1 MPWLY
6 IASYGL
12 ILLVLHHVCG
22 YQELKRLF
30 TKIMKRMIH
39 SRSVKARLAI
49 VIFIINL
56 LIVSF
61 LPTLPVRAANDDYVN
76 VNRDGWTFYVDG
88 DTVIATNGTRYAFY
102 KKENTKEVAER
113 YKQQIDYYKQ
123 PGESFKCGSH
133 IDIRN
138 GAAGIRLYEE
148 GNGGQDCGKTNDYT
162 IGDIK
167 FEDATPDIKKV
178 AAAFN
183 YGNKPLG
190 CPGFGDI
197 PRNANKRD
205 LDYNCPEGGAVI
217 NGEYKKNKTINTPN
231 IQQADAGADCNDVGG
246 AFNWII
252 CGLGSLAAE
261 ATKLIDGWIY
271 SLLSIPVSSWESS
284 GVKAI
289 WESMRTI
296 SSILIVL
303 VSLVAI
309 ASQIFNF
316 DFISAYTIRK
326 VLPKLFIA
334 VILIQLS
341 WFLGTMAVTISN
353 TVGYSIQALI
363 TAPVEAVVN
372 AEIAGNGTLNTA
384 GDGWI
389 GFADVLA
396 IYAESANQD
405 QLSGAGVTGIFA
417 IGMAA
422 AAGSAYAA
430 GPAVILIIASALI
443 TGTVAM
449 IVAFAV
455 IALRYVLILALVV
468 IMPLALVA
476 WILPSTS
483 KWFDK
488 WWSMFFALLAMFP
501 IVIAVL
507 TFGKVAAVMIAL
519 SAAGG

>member
-1 MPWLY
+1 M
-6 IASYGL
+6 
-12 ILLVLHHVCG
+12 CG

-30 TKIMKRMIH
+30 TKIMTRMIH

-56 LIVSF
+56 LIISF
-61 LPTLPVRAANDDYVN
+61 LPTLPVRAANYEYVN

-88 DTVIATNGTRYAFY
+88 DAVIATNGARFAFY
-102 KKENTKEVAER
+102 DKENTNEVDER
-113 YKQQIDYYKQ
+113 YQQQEDYYKQ
-123 PGESFKCGSH
+123 PGENFTCGSH
-133 IDIRN
+133 IDGVKVQSNARGQISTDKEFK
-138 GAAGIRLYEE
+138 LYEE
-148 GNGGQDCGKTNDYT
+148 GNGGQDCSGSKDSYT
-162 IGDIK
+162 MGEINL
-167 FEDATPDIKKV
+167 ENATTDIKKI

-197 PRNANKRD
+197 PKNANKKD

-231 IQQADAGADCNDVGG
+231 VQQADAGADCNDVGG

-483 KWFDK
+483 KWFDR